1 MRRRKESQLTD
12 LAYEI
17 EHLVKIYPHQTEPAT
32 DDVSLDIR
40 TGEVFGILGDNG
52 AGKTT
57 LVRQMVNLLRSTS
70 GEIRLFGRP
79 IAQNP
84 LHVSRS
90 VAFMPQS
97 SGALNRLKV
106 GEAIYFAAHLRG
118 MTRRDARLERDA
130 MIETWQLGQV
140 RDKSSSR
147 LSGGQQR
154 LLQLALAMAGRLPVA
169 VLDEPTNDL
178 DPVNRKHVWEVL
190 KKFNAEYGT
199 TILFITHDAIE
210 AERIVHRVGI
220 MRQGRFLVTGQ
231 PAQLKRGLL
240 DHMRLEVWLAPGEPP
255 AFPPDIPQHWKSDD
269 NVVLSVPRDRAPAL
283 LSELRLHESVDYRL
297 YSATLEDLYLHYAT
311 AD

>member
-1 MRRRKESQLTD
+1 MTD
-12 LAYEI
+12 VAYEI

-79 IAQNP
+79 VAQNP

-118 MTRRDARLERDA
+118 MTRQDARRERDA
-130 MIETWQLGQV
+130 MIDTWQLGKV

-190 KKFNAEYGT
+190 KTFNAEYGT

-231 PAQLKRGLL
+231 PAQLKRELL
-240 DHMRLEVWLAPGEPP
+240 DHMRLEVWLAPGEAPR
-255 AFPPDIPQHWKSDD
+255 FPPDIAQHWKSDD

-311 AD
+311 SD